1 MAIRFGL
8 RFQRSRMAAR
18 KTDFWLLFATFFI
31 CGFTTNGLIGTHMIS
46 LCADNGLL
54 ATSATGL
61 MAMMGVFDLVGTTV
75 SGWLT
80 DRYDSRKLLFMYY
93 GLRGLSLMYLPYSDF
108 SLYSLSLF
116 AAFYGLD
123 WIATVPP
130 TLRLTQQSFGDAAA
144 PIVFGWI
151 ACGHQMGAATAALMA
166 GVLRTEFG
174 TYLEAFLIAGS
185 TGIVAAFLS
194 LMIGRARNERTHR
207 SPGLT

>member
-1 MAIRFGL
+1 
-8 RFQRSRMAAR
+8 
-18 KTDFWLLFATFFI
+18 
-31 CGFTTNGLIGTHMIS
+31 
-46 LCADNGLL
+46 
-54 ATSATGL
+54 
-61 MAMMGVFDLVGTTV
+61 MAMMGVFDLVGTTL

-80 DRYDSRKLLFMYY
+80 DRYDSRKLLFIYY

-108 SLYSLSLF
+108 SLYSLTLF

-194 LMIGRARNERTHR
+194 LMIGAATARPATDSRSATRAKHGSARTR
-207 SPGLT
+207 G